1 MKKRVNDGLDPYQA
15 LANAV
20 VQNAAEDYRAALKRL
35 NKDPE
40 NVIAKAEVQ
49 ELKRFF
55 RSQWYEV
62 LTEVD
67 GEYLINMLEKEYPDV
82 DTGN

>member
-82 DTGN
+82 DIGN

>member
-1 MKKRVNDGLDPYQA
+1 MKKGINSGLDPYQA

-20 VQNAAEDYRAALKRL
+20 VQNAAEEYRAALKRL
-35 NKDPE
+35 DKDPD

-67 GEYLINMLEKEYPDV
+67 GEYLMEMLEKEYPDV
-82 DTGN
+82 DTGK

>member
-1 MKKRVNDGLDPYQA
+1 MKKGLYGGLDPYQA

-20 VQNAAEDYRAALKRL
+20 VQNAAEEYRAALKRL

-67 GEYLINMLEKEYPDV
+67 GEYLMEMLE
-82 DTGN
+82 

>member
-1 MKKRVNDGLDPYQA
+1 MKKTEGRGMDPYQA
-15 LANAV
+15 LANAI

-40 NVIAKAEVQ
+40 NIIAKSEIK

-55 RSQWYEV
+55 RSQWYEL
-62 LTEVD
+62 LTSID
-67 GEYLINMLEKEYPDV
+67 GEYLITMLEKEYPDV
-82 DTGN
+82 DTGE

>member
-1 MKKRVNDGLDPYQA
+1 MKKGLYSGLDPYQA

-20 VQNAAEDYRAALKRL
+20 VQNAAEEYRAALKRL

-67 GEYLINMLEKEYPDV
+67 GEYLIGMLEKEYPDV
-82 DTGN
+82 DTGK

>member
-15 LANAV
+15 LATAV

>member
-35 NKDPE
+35 DKDPE

>member
-20 VQNAAEDYRAALKRL
+20 VQNAAEDYRAVLKRL